1 MNESQLKVKAA
12 LIYLSLMFPPRER
25 DSILSTLWPSLKED
39 RLKSPYMTIEFLD
52 SNAKDIIET
61 FENDIREFPDEDSIP
76 EDALFLI
83 IRVLFGDNKIDL
95 VERFRLFAT
104 VLTLC
109 EAFRTA
115 NKNDE
120 LAKTLQRAYDKY
132 AQVTGSQPINFS
144 SLGPNSLGSYI
155 RVDCLREEA
164 TPQEEEEKFDGQA
177 EDDLQAQLPEQTVGN
192 DCHKFPRFSYMVKG
206 QEKEYLTLLY
216 NELSKVEDYRLF
228 RPKSCTLD
236 NFLSLFE
243 GVHGYEN
250 RNPQP
255 FEAAFAITYWGIF
268 LSEIYSRKN
277 KMLDDRKISR
287 HDCSELAAMIIRD
300 LHGNPITSSK
310 TFDKSS
316 GVNYIK
322 GDELSEWEQK
332 YTNALK
338 KAKNAILPPSKVRE
352 ILKGKNCNEENEEL
366 KNKKL

>member
-83 IRVLFGDNKIDL
+83 IRVLFGDNKIDI

-120 LAKTLQRAYDKY
+120 LAKTLQRAYDKF

-155 RVDCLREEA
+155 RVDCLQEEA

-192 DCHKFPRFSYMVKG
+192 VCRKFPRFSYMVKDN
-206 QEKEYLTLLY
+206 EEEYLKKLY
-216 NELSKVEDYRLF
+216 NELSKVKDYRLF
-228 RPKSCTLD
+228 CPESCSLD

-243 GVHGYEN
+243 GVRGYEN

-255 FEAAFAITYWGIF
+255 FEAASAISHWGVF
-268 LSEIYSRKN
+268 LSVIYKRKN
-277 KMLDDRKISR
+277 MMLDGSFINR
-287 HDCSELAAMIIRD
+287 HDCSELATKIIRD
-300 LHGNPITSSK
+300 MRGNPITNAT
-310 TFDKSS
+310 TFDKSR
-316 GVNYIK
+316 GENYIK
-322 GDELSEWEQK
+322 GEERTKLEKK
-332 YTNALK
+332 YTDALQGARK
-338 KAKNAILPPSKVRE
+338 AILPPSKARD
-352 ILKGKNCNEENEEL
+352 ILKGKIVMKKM
-366 KNKKL
+366 KN